1 MLKMGSKLRYII
13 KLFALSS
20 VISLVIAIPLFW
32 YLFQQYL
39 QEPLSLEDDLLFTV
53 PANSNL
59 YAVTQELGLSG
70 YLKYPRLLVW
80 HARWKEQTNIQTGEY
95 LFQVGATPLDLL
107 EQLNNG
113 KVVQHSITLI
123 EGRTFRE
130 LLDSIHSDSRVSP
143 TLAGKS
149 DAEIVQALEL
159 EISHLEGWFYPDTYL
174 FSRGTTDAMLLKR
187 AHARMQDV
195 LAEEWISRDV
205 GLSFENSYEA
215 LILASIVEKETGVAR
230 ERPEIAGVFS
240 RRLQRGMR
248 LQTDPTVIYGLGP
261 EFDGNLTRR
270 HLAKST
276 PYNTY
281 RINGLPPTPIAAAGR
296 EAINAVLHPAAGSAL
311 YFVARGDGSHEFSD
325 TLEQH
330 NTAVRKYQIE
340 QRATD
345 YRSSPAE

>member
-270 HLAKST
+270 HLAENT

-281 RINGLPPTPIAAAGR
+281 RINGLPPTPIANPGLASIEAALDP
-296 EAINAVLHPAAGSAL
+296 EDTDFIF
-311 YFVARGDGSHEFSD
+311 FVADGTGGHAFAV
-325 TLEQH
+325 TLAEH
-330 NTAVRKYQIE
+330 NRNVARWRQIE
-340 QRATD
+340 AERANQ
-345 YRSSPAE
+345 